1 MNKIFLLS
9 RWGCQF
15 MLLSFLM
22 CGITNLNAQI
32 NQQKYP
38 IGTFQS
44 LAEQLNQTSK
54 NEDINI
60 ALAGGKTVQGQINVS
75 KIENQGEVFIGNIS
89 GDNKNT
95 FHFILKDGSFS
106 GYSVLRNTEQA
117 FKYFTENGNVYVQE
131 TDINKVLCINYGEQA
146 TTSNKA
152 QQGAVVAQALN
163 PAVANLQ
170 SLPGAAGCVLLDFDG
185 QYVSGTPW
193 NGGNPIDAQPSG
205 MSDAA
210 IQEAWEVVSEDYR
223 PFKVNITTN
232 EAVFNSYPKSM
243 RMRAI
248 FTPTTTAAP
257 GTGGVAYIGSFS
269 WNDDTPCWVFVLSG
283 KNGGEAAS
291 HEVGHTFSLGHDGR
305 TTPSEAYYAGQGN
318 WAPIMGVSYY
328 KTITQWSKGEYTSAN
343 NLEDDLSKIS
353 GANFGVGYRN
363 DDHGNTTGAATAL
376 KIGSGGAVSATENF
390 GIVERTSDLDFFS
403 FTTSGGTVS
412 LNINTVARDGD
423 LDILAKLYNSG
434 GTLINSYDPNGLN
447 SSISTSLAAGTY
459 YISVDGTGVGNPAV
473 DGYSDYA
480 SLGSFFISGTVP
492 NTVVTNTPPSVAI
505 SSPTAGSVYTAP
517 ANIGI
522 TANAS
527 DADGTVSKVEF
538 FANGT
543 KIGEKTTSPYTLSWS
558 TGTGT
563 YSLTAV
569 ATDNGGATKTST
581 AVSITVNPA
590 SSNQLPVVSI
600 ISPGAGSTFNAQAN
614 INITANASDPDGS
627 VSKVEFFA
635 NGIKIGEKT
644 TSPYA
649 LTWTASQGSYNLTA
663 IATDNLGAKKTSA
676 TVSITVNAV
685 AGCSIAAW
693 TSSSIY
699 WGGMRASY
707 NGILY
712 EAKWWTQGERP
723 DLSGQWDVWKVIS
736 ACGSA
741 PIAAKAS
748 NGTEVTNHLSVYPNP
763 GNGVF
768 NVKMVLN
775 DVSDVSIY
783 VVDLTGSEVARIK
796 YIQTSE
802 INEVMNL
809 SHLSSGIYFV
819 NTLVNNELTTGK
831 IIIQ

>member
-1 MNKIFLLS
+1 MNTNFLLS
-9 RWGCQF
+9 RWSNKG
-15 MLLSFLM
+15 MLFILLI

-32 NQQKYP
+32 DRQKYE
-38 IGTFQS
+38 IGTFQN
-44 LAEQLNQTSK
+44 LATQLNQSSK
-54 NEDINI
+54 NEDIDI
-60 ALAGGKTVQGQINVS
+60 TLAGGKTVQGQINVS
-75 KIENQGEVFIGNIS
+75 KIENQAEVFIGSIS

-106 GYSVLRNTEQA
+106 GYSILRNTEQA
-117 FKYFTENGNVYVQE
+117 FKYFTENGKVYVQE
-131 TDINKVLCINYGEQA
+131 TDINKVLCINYEQQA
-146 TTSNKA
+146 TPTNKA
-152 QQGAVVAQALN
+152 QKGAVVAQALN

-193 NGGNPIDAQPSG
+193 NSGNPIDAQTSG

-232 EAVFNSYPKSM
+232 EAVFNTYAKSM
-243 RMRAI
+243 RMRVI

-257 GTGGVAYIGSFS
+257 GAGGVAYISSFS

-305 TTPSEAYYAGQGN
+305 TTPAEGYYGGHGN
-318 WAPIMGVSYY
+318 WAPIMGVGYY
-328 KTITQWSKGEYTSAN
+328 KTITQWSKGEYTGAN
-343 NLEDDLSKIS
+343 NTEDDLSKIS

-363 DDHGNTTGAATAL
+363 DDHGNNTAGATAL
-376 KIGSGGAVSATENF
+376 KIGSGGAVSAAENF
-390 GIVERTSDLDFFS
+390 GIVERTTDLDFFS

-412 LNINTVARDGD
+412 LNINTVSRYGD
-423 LDILAKLYNSG
+423 LDILAKLYNSA
-434 GTLINSYDPNGLN
+434 GTLLNSYDPTGLN
-447 SSISTSLAAGTY
+447 STISTSLAAGTY
-459 YISVDGTGVGNPAV
+459 YISIDGTGVGNPAS
-473 DGYSDYA
+473 DGYSEYA

-492 NTVVTNTPPSVAI
+492 NNVVSNNPPSVAI
-505 SSPTAGSVYTAP
+505 SSPTGGSVYTAP
-517 ANIGI
+517 ASIAI
-522 TANAS
+522 TASAS
-527 DADGTVSKVEF
+527 DADGTVTKVEF

-543 KIGEKTTSPYTLSWS
+543 KIGEKTTAPYTFSWS
-558 TGTGT
+558 AGAGT
-563 YSLTAV
+563 YSLTAI
-569 ATDNGGATKTST
+569 ATDNKGATKTSA
-581 AVSITVNPA
+581 AVSVTVNSA
-590 SSNQLPVVSI
+590 GNQLPVVNI
-600 ISPGAGSTFNAQAN
+600 ISPGVGSTFTAPAN
-614 INITANASDPDGS
+614 INITANASDPDGT

-649 LTWTASQGSYNLTA
+649 LTWTATQGSYNLTA

-676 TVSITVNAV
+676 SVSITVNAPV
-685 AGCSIAAW
+685 GCSTPAW

-736 ACGSA
+736 ACSGA

-748 NGTEVTNHLSVYPNP
+748 NGDEVVNHLSLYPNP
-763 GNGVF
+763 GDGVF
-768 NVKMVLN
+768 HVNMVLN

-796 YIQTSE
+796 YIQTAE

-809 SHLSSGIYFV
+809 SHLASGIYFV